1 MNYLSL
7 IMDFFFPQ
15 NITCLICQKP
25 IDPNNTYSLCKD
37 CFEEMTFIK
46 EECPKC
52 GKPVINRINFEKDDD
67 EEDKFTDED
76 IKEIEDNCI
85 ILTGNSESKNA
96 VNLNIYDDEEYILE
110 KFEEYKEG
118 YGVNK
123 NKDLSSSKV
132 EYSRCKFCENKNFYF
147 DRAIS
152 CIEYCDKSKVLV
164 LSLKY
169 YGNTYMSRY
178 IAQVMRDKLE
188 FEQFYF
194 DRAIS
199 CIEYCDKSKVL
210 VLSLKYYGNTYMSRY
225 IAQVMRD
232 KLEFEQIS
240 ADYVIPVP
248 LHKKRMRTRGFN
260 QAEKI
265 ASYLSDYTK
274 IPIIDCIKR
283 NRNTKRLY
291 ALNKFQREKELKNA
305 FEVKDGSEKIKCK
318 RVLLIDDIFTTG
330 TTVNEISKKL
340 KTVNEIS
347 KKLKIYGVDE
357 IIVLTFLTRNID

>member
-46 EECPKC
+46 EECHKC
-52 GKPVINRINFEKDDD
+52 GKPVINRINFDKSDD
-67 EEDKFTDED
+67 EEDNLADEE

-85 ILTGNSESKNA
+85 ILTGNNESKDA
-96 VNLNIYDDEEYILE
+96 VNLKIDDDEEYVLE
-110 KFEEYKEG
+110 KFEEYREG
-118 YGVNK
+118 YG
-123 NKDLSSSKV
+123 KV
-132 EYSRCKFCENKNFYF
+132 EEKKIEYTRCKFCENKNFYF

-188 FEQFYF
+188 FEQ
-194 DRAIS
+194 
-199 CIEYCDKSKVL
+199 L
-210 VLSLKYYGNTYMSRY
+210 
-225 IAQVMRD
+225 
-232 KLEFEQIS
+232 S
-240 ADYVIPVP
+240 ADYIIPVP
-248 LHKKRMRTRGFN
+248 LHKKRMRIRGFN
-260 QAEKI
+260 PAEKI
-265 ASYLSDYTK
+265 ASYLSECTN
-274 IPIIDCIKR
+274 IPIIDCVKR

-305 FEVKDGSEKIKCK
+305 FEVKEDSEEIIGK
-318 RVLLIDDIFTTG
+318 RIILVDDIFTTG
-330 TTVNEISKKL
+330 T
-340 KTVNEIS
+340 TVNEIS

>member
-46 EECPKC
+46 EECHKC
-52 GKPVINRINFEKDDD
+52 GKPVINRINFDKSDD
-67 EEDKFTDED
+67 EEDNLADEE

-85 ILTGNSESKNA
+85 ILTGNNESKDA
-96 VNLNIYDDEEYILE
+96 VNLKIDDDEEYILE
-110 KFEEYKEG
+110 KFEEYREG
-118 YGVNK
+118 YG
-123 NKDLSSSKV
+123 KV
-132 EYSRCKFCENKNFYF
+132 EEKKIEYTRCKFCENKNFYF

-169 YGNTYMSRY
+169 YGNTHMSRY

-188 FEQFYF
+188 FEQ
-194 DRAIS
+194 
-199 CIEYCDKSKVL
+199 L
-210 VLSLKYYGNTYMSRY
+210 
-225 IAQVMRD
+225 
-232 KLEFEQIS
+232 S
-240 ADYVIPVP
+240 ADYIIPVP
-248 LHKKRMRTRGFN
+248 LHKKRMRIRGFN

-265 ASYLSDYTK
+265 ASYLSECTN
-274 IPIIDCIKR
+274 IPIIDCVKR

-305 FEVKDGSEKIKCK
+305 FEVKVDSEEIIGK
-318 RVLLIDDIFTTG
+318 RIILVDDIFTTG
-330 TTVNEISKKL
+330 T
-340 KTVNEIS
+340 TVNEIS

>member
-1 MNYLSL
+1 
-7 IMDFFFPQ
+7 MDFFFPQ

-46 EECPKC
+46 EECHKC
-52 GKPVINRINFEKDDD
+52 GKPIINRINFDKSDD
-67 EEDKFTDED
+67 EEDNLADEE

-85 ILTGNSESKNA
+85 ILTGNNESKDA
-96 VNLNIYDDEEYILE
+96 VNLKIDDDEEYVLE
-110 KFEEYKEG
+110 KFEEYREG
-118 YGVNK
+118 YG
-123 NKDLSSSKV
+123 KV
-132 EYSRCKFCENKNFYF
+132 EEKKIEYTRCKFCENKNFYF

-178 IAQVMRDKLE
+178 IGQVMRDKLE
-188 FEQFYF
+188 FEQ
-194 DRAIS
+194 
-199 CIEYCDKSKVL
+199 L
-210 VLSLKYYGNTYMSRY
+210 
-225 IAQVMRD
+225 
-232 KLEFEQIS
+232 S
-240 ADYVIPVP
+240 ADYIIPVP
-248 LHKKRMRTRGFN
+248 LHKKRMRIRGFN

-265 ASYLSDYTK
+265 ASYLSECTN
-274 IPIIDCIKR
+274 IPIIDCVKR

-305 FEVKDGSEKIKCK
+305 FEVKVDSEEIIGK
-318 RVLLIDDIFTTG
+318 RIILVDDIFTTG
-330 TTVNEISKKL
+330 T
-340 KTVNEIS
+340 TVNEIS

>member
-1 MNYLSL
+1 
-7 IMDFFFPQ
+7 MDFFFPQ

-188 FEQFYF
+188 FEQ
-194 DRAIS
+194 
-199 CIEYCDKSKVL
+199 
-210 VLSLKYYGNTYMSRY
+210 
-225 IAQVMRD
+225 
-232 KLEFEQIS
+232 IS
-240 ADYVIPVP
+240 ANYIIPVP

-305 FEVKDGSEKIKCK
+305 FEVKGGSEKIIGK
-318 RVLLIDDIFTTG
+318 RIILVDDIFTTG
-330 TTVNEISKKL
+330 T
-340 KTVNEIS
+340 TVNEIS

>member
-46 EECPKC
+46 EECHKC
-52 GKPVINRINFEKDDD
+52 GKPVINRINFDKSDD
-67 EEDKFTDED
+67 EEDNLADEE

-85 ILTGNSESKNA
+85 ILTGNNESKDA
-96 VNLNIYDDEEYILE
+96 VNLKIDDDEEYILE
-110 KFEEYKEG
+110 KFEEYREG
-118 YGVNK
+118 YG
-123 NKDLSSSKV
+123 KV
-132 EYSRCKFCENKNFYF
+132 EEKKIEYMRCKFCENKNFYF

-188 FEQFYF
+188 FEQ
-194 DRAIS
+194 
-199 CIEYCDKSKVL
+199 L
-210 VLSLKYYGNTYMSRY
+210 
-225 IAQVMRD
+225 
-232 KLEFEQIS
+232 S
-240 ADYVIPVP
+240 ADYIIPVP
-248 LHKKRMRTRGFN
+248 LHKKRMRIRGFN

-265 ASYLSDYTK
+265 ASYLSECTN
-274 IPIIDCIKR
+274 IPIIDCVKR

-305 FEVKDGSEKIKCK
+305 FEVKVDSEEIIGK
-318 RVLLIDDIFTTG
+318 RIILVDDIFTTG
-330 TTVNEISKKL
+330 T
-340 KTVNEIS
+340 TVNEIS

>member
-1 MNYLSL
+1 
-7 IMDFFFPQ
+7 MDFFFPQ

-46 EECPKC
+46 EECHKC
-52 GKPVINRINFEKDDD
+52 GKPVINRINFDKSDD
-67 EEDKFTDED
+67 EEDNLADEE

-85 ILTGNSESKNA
+85 ILTGNNESKDA
-96 VNLNIYDDEEYILE
+96 VNLKIDDDEEYILE
-110 KFEEYKEG
+110 KFEGYREG
-118 YGVNK
+118 YG
-123 NKDLSSSKV
+123 KV
-132 EYSRCKFCENKNFYF
+132 EEKKIEYTRCKFCENKNFYF

-188 FEQFYF
+188 FEQ
-194 DRAIS
+194 
-199 CIEYCDKSKVL
+199 L
-210 VLSLKYYGNTYMSRY
+210 
-225 IAQVMRD
+225 
-232 KLEFEQIS
+232 S
-240 ADYVIPVP
+240 ADYIIPVP
-248 LHKKRMRTRGFN
+248 LHKKRMRIRGFN

-265 ASYLSDYTK
+265 ASYLSEYTN
-274 IPIIDCIKR
+274 IPIIDCVKR

-291 ALNKFQREKELKNA
+291 ALNKFQREKELKNS
-305 FEVKDGSEKIKCK
+305 FEVKEDSEEIIGK
-318 RVLLIDDIFTTG
+318 RIILVDDIFTTG
-330 TTVNEISKKL
+330 T
-340 KTVNEIS
+340 TVNEIS

>member
-1 MNYLSL
+1 
-7 IMDFFFPQ
+7 MDFFFPQ

-46 EECPKC
+46 EECHKC
-52 GKPVINRINFEKDDD
+52 GKPVINRINFDKSDD
-67 EEDKFTDED
+67 EEDNLADEE

-85 ILTGNSESKNA
+85 ILTGNNESKDA
-96 VNLNIYDDEEYILE
+96 VNLKIDDDEEYVLE
-110 KFEEYKEG
+110 KFEEYREG
-118 YGVNK
+118 YG
-123 NKDLSSSKV
+123 KV
-132 EYSRCKFCENKNFYF
+132 EEKKIEYTRCKFCENKNFYF

-188 FEQFYF
+188 FEQ
-194 DRAIS
+194 
-199 CIEYCDKSKVL
+199 L
-210 VLSLKYYGNTYMSRY
+210 
-225 IAQVMRD
+225 
-232 KLEFEQIS
+232 S
-240 ADYVIPVP
+240 ADYIIPVP
-248 LHKKRMRTRGFN
+248 LHKKRMRIRGFN

-265 ASYLSDYTK
+265 ASYLSECTN
-274 IPIIDCIKR
+274 IPIIDCVKR

-305 FEVKDGSEKIKCK
+305 FEVKEDSEEIIGK
-318 RVLLIDDIFTTG
+318 RIILVDDIFTTG
-330 TTVNEISKKL
+330 T
-340 KTVNEIS
+340 TVNEIS

>member
-1 MNYLSL
+1 
-7 IMDFFFPQ
+7 MDFFFPQ

-46 EECPKC
+46 EECHKC
-52 GKPVINRINFEKDDD
+52 GKPVINRINFDKSDD
-67 EEDKFTDED
+67 EEDNLADEE

-85 ILTGNSESKNA
+85 ILTGNNESKDA
-96 VNLNIYDDEEYILE
+96 VNLKIDDDEEYILE
-110 KFEEYKEG
+110 KFEGYREG
-118 YGVNK
+118 YG
-123 NKDLSSSKV
+123 KV
-132 EYSRCKFCENKNFYF
+132 EEKKIEYSRCKFCENKNFYF
-147 DRAIS
+147 GRAIS

-188 FEQFYF
+188 FEQ
-194 DRAIS
+194 
-199 CIEYCDKSKVL
+199 L
-210 VLSLKYYGNTYMSRY
+210 
-225 IAQVMRD
+225 
-232 KLEFEQIS
+232 S
-240 ADYVIPVP
+240 ADYIIPVP
-248 LHKKRMRTRGFN
+248 LHKKRMRIRGFN

-265 ASYLSDYTK
+265 ASYLSEYTN
-274 IPIIDCIKR
+274 IPIIDCVKR

-305 FEVKDGSEKIKCK
+305 FEVKVDSEEIIGK
-318 RVLLIDDIFTTG
+318 RIILVDDIFTTG
-330 TTVNEISKKL
+330 T
-340 KTVNEIS
+340 TVNEIS

>member
-46 EECPKC
+46 EECHKC
-52 GKPVINRINFEKDDD
+52 GKPVINRINFDKSDD
-67 EEDKFTDED
+67 EEDNLADEET
-76 IKEIEDNCI
+76 KEIEDNCI
-85 ILTGNSESKNA
+85 ILTGNNESKDA
-96 VNLNIYDDEEYILE
+96 VNLKIDDDEEYVLE
-110 KFEEYKEG
+110 KFEEYREG
-118 YGVNK
+118 YG
-123 NKDLSSSKV
+123 KV
-132 EYSRCKFCENKNFYF
+132 EEKKIEYTRCKFCENKNFYF

-188 FEQFYF
+188 FEQ
-194 DRAIS
+194 
-199 CIEYCDKSKVL
+199 L
-210 VLSLKYYGNTYMSRY
+210 
-225 IAQVMRD
+225 
-232 KLEFEQIS
+232 S
-240 ADYVIPVP
+240 ADYIIPVP
-248 LHKKRMRTRGFN
+248 LHKKRMRIRGFN

-265 ASYLSDYTK
+265 ASYLSECTN
-274 IPIIDCIKR
+274 IPIIDCVKR

-305 FEVKDGSEKIKCK
+305 FEVKEDSEEIIGK
-318 RVLLIDDIFTTG
+318 RIILVDDIFTTG
-330 TTVNEISKKL
+330 T
-340 KTVNEIS
+340 TVNEIS

>member
-37 CFEEMTFIK
+37 CFEEMIFIK
-46 EECPKC
+46 EECHKC
-52 GKPVINRINFEKDDD
+52 GKPVINRINFDKSDD
-67 EEDKFTDED
+67 EEDNLADEE

-85 ILTGNSESKNA
+85 ILTGNNESKDA
-96 VNLNIYDDEEYILE
+96 VNLKIDDDEEYILE
-110 KFEEYKEG
+110 KFEGYREG
-118 YGVNK
+118 YG
-123 NKDLSSSKV
+123 KV
-132 EYSRCKFCENKNFYF
+132 EEKKIEYTRCKFCENKNFYF

-188 FEQFYF
+188 FEQ
-194 DRAIS
+194 
-199 CIEYCDKSKVL
+199 L
-210 VLSLKYYGNTYMSRY
+210 
-225 IAQVMRD
+225 
-232 KLEFEQIS
+232 S
-240 ADYVIPVP
+240 ADYIIPVP
-248 LHKKRMRTRGFN
+248 LHKKRMRIRGFN

-265 ASYLSDYTK
+265 ASYLSECTN

-305 FEVKDGSEKIKCK
+305 FEVKEDSEEIIGK
-318 RVLLIDDIFTTG
+318 RIILVDDIFTTG
-330 TTVNEISKKL
+330 T
-340 KTVNEIS
+340 TVNEIS

>member
-1 MNYLSL
+1 
-7 IMDFFFPQ
+7 MDFFFPQ

-46 EECPKC
+46 EECHKC
-52 GKPVINRINFEKDDD
+52 GKPVINRINFDKSDD
-67 EEDKFTDED
+67 EEDNLADED

-85 ILTGNSESKNA
+85 ILTGNNESKDA
-96 VNLNIYDDEEYILE
+96 VNLKIDDDEEYILE
-110 KFEEYKEG
+110 KFEEYREG
-118 YGVNK
+118 YG
-123 NKDLSSSKV
+123 KV
-132 EYSRCKFCENKNFYF
+132 EEKKIEYTRCKFCENKNFYF

-188 FEQFYF
+188 FEQ
-194 DRAIS
+194 
-199 CIEYCDKSKVL
+199 L
-210 VLSLKYYGNTYMSRY
+210 
-225 IAQVMRD
+225 
-232 KLEFEQIS
+232 S
-240 ADYVIPVP
+240 ADYIIPVP
-248 LHKKRMRTRGFN
+248 LHKKRMRIRGFN

-265 ASYLSDYTK
+265 ASYLSEYTN
-274 IPIIDCIKR
+274 IPIIDCVKR

-305 FEVKDGSEKIKCK
+305 FEVKVDSEEIIGK
-318 RVLLIDDIFTTG
+318 RIILVDDIFTTG
-330 TTVNEISKKL
+330 T
-340 KTVNEIS
+340 TVNEIS

>member
-1 MNYLSL
+1 
-7 IMDFFFPQ
+7 MDFFFPQ

-46 EECPKC
+46 EECHKC
-52 GKPVINRINFEKDDD
+52 GKPVINRINFDKSDD
-67 EEDKFTDED
+67 EEDNLADEE

-85 ILTGNSESKNA
+85 ILTGNNESKDA
-96 VNLNIYDDEEYILE
+96 VNLKIDDDEEYVLE
-110 KFEEYKEG
+110 KFEGYREG
-118 YGVNK
+118 YG
-123 NKDLSSSKV
+123 KV
-132 EYSRCKFCENKNFYF
+132 EEKKIEYTRCKFCENKNFYF

-178 IAQVMRDKLE
+178 IAKVMRDKLE
-188 FEQFYF
+188 FEQ
-194 DRAIS
+194 
-199 CIEYCDKSKVL
+199 L
-210 VLSLKYYGNTYMSRY
+210 
-225 IAQVMRD
+225 
-232 KLEFEQIS
+232 S
-240 ADYVIPVP
+240 ADYIIPVP
-248 LHKKRMRTRGFN
+248 LHKKRMRIRGFN

-265 ASYLSDYTK
+265 ASYLSECTN
-274 IPIIDCIKR
+274 IPIIDCVKR

-305 FEVKDGSEKIKCK
+305 FEVKAGSEEIKGK
-318 RVLLIDDIFTTG
+318 RVILIDDIFTTG
-330 TTVNEISKKL
+330 T
-340 KTVNEIS
+340 TVNEIS

>member
-1 MNYLSL
+1 
-7 IMDFFFPQ
+7 MDFFFPQ

-46 EECPKC
+46 EECHKC
-52 GKPVINRINFEKDDD
+52 GKPVINRINFDKSDD
-67 EEDKFTDED
+67 EEDNLADED

-85 ILTGNSESKNA
+85 ILTGNNESKDA
-96 VNLNIYDDEEYILE
+96 VNLKIDDDEEYILE
-110 KFEEYKEG
+110 KFEEYREG
-118 YGVNK
+118 YG
-123 NKDLSSSKV
+123 KV
-132 EYSRCKFCENKNFYF
+132 EEKKIEYTRCKFCENKNFYF

-188 FEQFYF
+188 FEQ
-194 DRAIS
+194 
-199 CIEYCDKSKVL
+199 L
-210 VLSLKYYGNTYMSRY
+210 
-225 IAQVMRD
+225 
-232 KLEFEQIS
+232 S
-240 ADYVIPVP
+240 ADYIIPVP
-248 LHKKRMRTRGFN
+248 LHKKRMRIRGFN

-265 ASYLSDYTK
+265 ASYLSEYTN
-274 IPIIDCIKR
+274 IPIIDCVKR

-305 FEVKDGSEKIKCK
+305 FEVKVDSEKIIGK
-318 RVLLIDDIFTTG
+318 RIILVDDIFTTG
-330 TTVNEISKKL
+330 T
-340 KTVNEIS
+340 TVNEIS

>member
-46 EECPKC
+46 EECHKC
-52 GKPVINRINFEKDDD
+52 GKPVINRINFDKSDD
-67 EEDKFTDED
+67 EEDNLADEE

-85 ILTGNSESKNA
+85 ILTGNNESKDA
-96 VNLNIYDDEEYILE
+96 VNLKIDDDEEYILE
-110 KFEEYKEG
+110 KFEEYREG
-118 YGVNK
+118 YG
-123 NKDLSSSKV
+123 KV
-132 EYSRCKFCENKNFYF
+132 EEKKIEYTRCKFCENKNFYF

-178 IAQVMRDKLE
+178 IGQVMRDKLE
-188 FEQFYF
+188 FEQ
-194 DRAIS
+194 
-199 CIEYCDKSKVL
+199 L
-210 VLSLKYYGNTYMSRY
+210 
-225 IAQVMRD
+225 
-232 KLEFEQIS
+232 S
-240 ADYVIPVP
+240 ADYIIPVP
-248 LHKKRMRTRGFN
+248 LHKKRMRIRGFN

-265 ASYLSDYTK
+265 ASYLSECTN
-274 IPIIDCIKR
+274 IPIIDCVKR

-305 FEVKDGSEKIKCK
+305 FEVKVDSEEIIGK
-318 RVLLIDDIFTTG
+318 RIILVDDIFTTG
-330 TTVNEISKKL
+330 T
-340 KTVNEIS
+340 TVNEIS

>member
-1 MNYLSL
+1 
-7 IMDFFFPQ
+7 MDFFFPQ

-25 IDPNNTYSLCKD
+25 IDPNNTYSLCRD

-46 EECPKC
+46 EECHKC
-52 GKPVINRINFEKDDD
+52 GKPVINRVNFEKKDD
-67 EEDKFTDED
+67 EEDKLTEED

-85 ILTGNSESKNA
+85 ILTGNSESKGA
-96 VNLNIYDDEEYILE
+96 VNLEIDDDEEYILE
-110 KFEEYKEG
+110 KFKDYREG
-118 YGVNK
+118 YGK
-123 NKDLSSSKV
+123 IEEKKI
-132 EYSRCKFCENKNFYF
+132 EYARCKFCENKNFYF

-178 IAQVMRDKLE
+178 IAQVMKDKLD
-188 FEQFYF
+188 FEQ
-194 DRAIS
+194 
-199 CIEYCDKSKVL
+199 
-210 VLSLKYYGNTYMSRY
+210 LSVDY
-225 IAQVMRD
+225 I
-232 KLEFEQIS
+232 
-240 ADYVIPVP
+240 IPVP

-265 ASYLSDYTK
+265 ARYLSDYTE
-274 IPIIDCIKR
+274 IPVIDCVER

-305 FEVKDGSEKIKCK
+305 FEVKEGSEEIKGKI
-318 RVLLIDDIFTTG
+318 VLLIDDIFTTG
-330 TTVNEISKKL
+330 T
-340 KTVNEIS
+340 TVNEIS

>member
-46 EECPKC
+46 EECHKC
-52 GKPVINRINFEKDDD
+52 GKPVINRINFDKSDD
-67 EEDKFTDED
+67 EEDNLADEE

-85 ILTGNSESKNA
+85 ILTGNNESKDA
-96 VNLNIYDDEEYILE
+96 VNLKIDDDEEYILE
-110 KFEEYKEG
+110 KFEGYREG
-118 YGVNK
+118 YG
-123 NKDLSSSKV
+123 KV
-132 EYSRCKFCENKNFYF
+132 EEKKIEYTRCKFCENKNFYF

-188 FEQFYF
+188 FEQ
-194 DRAIS
+194 
-199 CIEYCDKSKVL
+199 L
-210 VLSLKYYGNTYMSRY
+210 
-225 IAQVMRD
+225 
-232 KLEFEQIS
+232 S
-240 ADYVIPVP
+240 ADYIIPVP
-248 LHKKRMRTRGFN
+248 LHKKRMRIRGFN

-265 ASYLSDYTK
+265 ASYLSECTN
-274 IPIIDCIKR
+274 IPIIDCVKR

-305 FEVKDGSEKIKCK
+305 FEVKVDSEEIIGK
-318 RVLLIDDIFTTG
+318 RIILVDDIFTTG
-330 TTVNEISKKL
+330 T
-340 KTVNEIS
+340 TVNEIS

>member
-1 MNYLSL
+1 
-7 IMDFFFPQ
+7 MDFFFPQ

-46 EECPKC
+46 EECHKC
-52 GKPVINRINFEKDDD
+52 GKPVINRINFDKSDD
-67 EEDKFTDED
+67 EDDNLADEET
-76 IKEIEDNCI
+76 KEIEDNCI
-85 ILTGNSESKNA
+85 ILTGNNESKDA
-96 VNLNIYDDEEYILE
+96 VNLKIDDDEEYVLE
-110 KFEEYKEG
+110 KFEEYREG
-118 YGVNK
+118 YG
-123 NKDLSSSKV
+123 KV
-132 EYSRCKFCENKNFYF
+132 EEKKIEYTRCKFCENKNFYF

-188 FEQFYF
+188 FEQ
-194 DRAIS
+194 
-199 CIEYCDKSKVL
+199 L
-210 VLSLKYYGNTYMSRY
+210 
-225 IAQVMRD
+225 
-232 KLEFEQIS
+232 S
-240 ADYVIPVP
+240 ADYIIPVP
-248 LHKKRMRTRGFN
+248 LHKKRMRIRGFN

-265 ASYLSDYTK
+265 ASYLSECTN

-305 FEVKDGSEKIKCK
+305 FEVKEDSEEIIGK
-318 RVLLIDDIFTTG
+318 RIILVDDIFTTG
-330 TTVNEISKKL
+330 T
-340 KTVNEIS
+340 TVNEIS

>member
-1 MNYLSL
+1 
-7 IMDFFFPQ
+7 MDFFFPQ

-52 GKPVINRINFEKDDD
+52 GKPVINRINFDKSDD
-67 EEDKFTDED
+67 EEEKFTDED

-188 FEQFYF
+188 FEQ
-194 DRAIS
+194 
-199 CIEYCDKSKVL
+199 
-210 VLSLKYYGNTYMSRY
+210 
-225 IAQVMRD
+225 
-232 KLEFEQIS
+232 IS
-240 ADYVIPVP
+240 ANYIIPVP

-340 KTVNEIS
+340 K
-347 KKLKIYGVDE
+347 IYGVDE

>member
-46 EECPKC
+46 EECHKC
-52 GKPVINRINFEKDDD
+52 GKPVINRINFDKSDD
-67 EEDKFTDED
+67 EEDNLADED

-85 ILTGNSESKNA
+85 ILTGNNESKDA
-96 VNLNIYDDEEYILE
+96 VNLKIDDDEEYILE
-110 KFEEYKEG
+110 KFEEYREG
-118 YGVNK
+118 YG
-123 NKDLSSSKV
+123 KV
-132 EYSRCKFCENKNFYF
+132 EEKKIEYSRCKFCENKNFYF

-188 FEQFYF
+188 FEQ
-194 DRAIS
+194 
-199 CIEYCDKSKVL
+199 L
-210 VLSLKYYGNTYMSRY
+210 
-225 IAQVMRD
+225 
-232 KLEFEQIS
+232 S
-240 ADYVIPVP
+240 ADYIIPVP
-248 LHKKRMRTRGFN
+248 LHKKRMRIRGFN

-265 ASYLSDYTK
+265 ASYLSEYTN
-274 IPIIDCIKR
+274 IPIIDCVKR

-305 FEVKDGSEKIKCK
+305 FEVKGGSEKIIGK
-318 RVLLIDDIFTTG
+318 RIILVDDIFTTG
-330 TTVNEISKKL
+330 T
-340 KTVNEIS
+340 TVNEIS

>member
-1 MNYLSL
+1 MNYISL

-37 CFEEMTFIK
+37 CFEEMIFIN
-46 EECPKC
+46 EECHKC
-52 GKPVINRINFEKDDD
+52 GKPVINRINFEKYDE
-67 EEDKFTDED
+67 EEDKLTDQD

-85 ILTGNSESKNA
+85 ILIGNSESKGI
-96 VNLNIYDDEEYILE
+96 VNLKVDDDEEYILE

-118 YGVNK
+118 YGE
-123 NKDLSSSKV
+123 V
-132 EYSRCKFCENKNFYF
+132 EEKKIEYTRCKFCKNKNFYF

-178 IAQVMRDKLE
+178 IAQVMKDKLE
-188 FEQFYF
+188 FEQ
-194 DRAIS
+194 
-199 CIEYCDKSKVL
+199 L
-210 VLSLKYYGNTYMSRY
+210 
-225 IAQVMRD
+225 
-232 KLEFEQIS
+232 S
-240 ADYVIPVP
+240 ADYIIPVP
-248 LHKKRMRTRGFN
+248 LHKKRMRIRGFN

-265 ASYLSDYTK
+265 SSYLSEHTN
-274 IPIIDCIKR
+274 IPIIDCVKR

-305 FEVKDGSEKIKCK
+305 FEVKDGSEEIVGKKIIL
-318 RVLLIDDIFTTG
+318 VDDIFTTG
-330 TTVNEISKKL
+330 T
-340 KTVNEIS
+340 TVNEIS

>member
-1 MNYLSL
+1 
-7 IMDFFFPQ
+7 MDFFFPQ

-46 EECPKC
+46 EECHKC
-52 GKPVINRINFEKDDD
+52 GKPVINRINFDKSDD
-67 EEDKFTDED
+67 EEDNLADEE

-85 ILTGNSESKNA
+85 ILTGNNESKDA
-96 VNLNIYDDEEYILE
+96 VNLKIDDDEEYILE
-110 KFEEYKEG
+110 RFEEYREG
-118 YGVNK
+118 YG
-123 NKDLSSSKV
+123 KV
-132 EYSRCKFCENKNFYF
+132 EEKKIEYTRCKFCENKNFYF

-178 IAQVMRDKLE
+178 IGQVMRDKLE
-188 FEQFYF
+188 FEQ
-194 DRAIS
+194 
-199 CIEYCDKSKVL
+199 L
-210 VLSLKYYGNTYMSRY
+210 
-225 IAQVMRD
+225 
-232 KLEFEQIS
+232 S
-240 ADYVIPVP
+240 ADYIIPVP
-248 LHKKRMRTRGFN
+248 LHKKRMRIRGFN

-265 ASYLSDYTK
+265 ASYLSECTN
-274 IPIIDCIKR
+274 IPIIDCVKR

-305 FEVKDGSEKIKCK
+305 FEVKVDSEEIIGK
-318 RVLLIDDIFTTG
+318 RIILVDDIFTTG
-330 TTVNEISKKL
+330 T
-340 KTVNEIS
+340 TVNEIS

>member
-188 FEQFYF
+188 FEQ
-194 DRAIS
+194 
-199 CIEYCDKSKVL
+199 
-210 VLSLKYYGNTYMSRY
+210 
-225 IAQVMRD
+225 
-232 KLEFEQIS
+232 IS
-240 ADYVIPVP
+240 ADYIIPVP

-291 ALNKFQREKELKNA
+291 VLNKFQREKELKNA
-305 FEVKDGSEKIKCK
+305 FEVKEDSEEIIGKKIIL
-318 RVLLIDDIFTTG
+318 VDDIFTTG
-330 TTVNEISKKL
+330 T
-340 KTVNEIS
+340 TVNEIS

>member
-46 EECPKC
+46 EECHKC
-52 GKPVINRINFEKDDD
+52 GKPVINRINFDKSDD
-67 EEDKFTDED
+67 EEDNLADED

-85 ILTGNSESKNA
+85 ILTGNNELKDA
-96 VNLNIYDDEEYILE
+96 VNLKIDDDEEYILE
-110 KFEEYKEG
+110 KFEEYREG
-118 YGVNK
+118 YG
-123 NKDLSSSKV
+123 KV
-132 EYSRCKFCENKNFYF
+132 EEKKIEYSRCKFCENKNFYF

-188 FEQFYF
+188 FEQ
-194 DRAIS
+194 
-199 CIEYCDKSKVL
+199 L
-210 VLSLKYYGNTYMSRY
+210 
-225 IAQVMRD
+225 
-232 KLEFEQIS
+232 S
-240 ADYVIPVP
+240 ADYIIPVP
-248 LHKKRMRTRGFN
+248 LNKKRMRIRGFN

-265 ASYLSDYTK
+265 ASYISEYTN
-274 IPIIDCIKR
+274 IPIIDCVKR

-305 FEVKDGSEKIKCK
+305 FEVKGGSEKIIGK
-318 RVLLIDDIFTTG
+318 RIILVDDIFTTG
-330 TTVNEISKKL
+330 T
-340 KTVNEIS
+340 TVNEIS

>member
-1 MNYLSL
+1 
-7 IMDFFFPQ
+7 MDFFFPQ

-188 FEQFYF
+188 FEQ
-194 DRAIS
+194 
-199 CIEYCDKSKVL
+199 
-210 VLSLKYYGNTYMSRY
+210 
-225 IAQVMRD
+225 
-232 KLEFEQIS
+232 IS
-240 ADYVIPVP
+240 ANYIIPVP

-340 KTVNEIS
+340 K
-347 KKLKIYGVDE
+347 IYGVDE

>member
-110 KFEEYKEG
+110 KFEEYKDG

-188 FEQFYF
+188 FEQ
-194 DRAIS
+194 
-199 CIEYCDKSKVL
+199 L
-210 VLSLKYYGNTYMSRY
+210 
-225 IAQVMRD
+225 
-232 KLEFEQIS
+232 S
-240 ADYVIPVP
+240 ADYIIPVP

-265 ASYLSDYTK
+265 ASYLSDYTE

-305 FEVKDGSEKIKCK
+305 FEVKDGNEEIIGKKIIL
-318 RVLLIDDIFTTG
+318 VDDIFTTG
-330 TTVNEISKKL
+330 T
-340 KTVNEIS
+340 TVNEIS

>member
-46 EECPKC
+46 EECHKC
-52 GKPVINRINFEKDDD
+52 GKPVINRINFDKSDD
-67 EEDKFTDED
+67 EEDNLADED

-85 ILTGNSESKNA
+85 ILTGNNESKDA
-96 VNLNIYDDEEYILE
+96 VNLKIDDDEEYILE
-110 KFEEYKEG
+110 KFEEYREG
-118 YGVNK
+118 YG
-123 NKDLSSSKV
+123 KV
-132 EYSRCKFCENKNFYF
+132 EEKKIEYTRCKFCENKNFYF

-188 FEQFYF
+188 FEQ
-194 DRAIS
+194 
-199 CIEYCDKSKVL
+199 L
-210 VLSLKYYGNTYMSRY
+210 
-225 IAQVMRD
+225 
-232 KLEFEQIS
+232 S
-240 ADYVIPVP
+240 ADYIIPVP
-248 LHKKRMRTRGFN
+248 LHKKRMRIRGFN

-265 ASYLSDYTK
+265 ASYLSECTN

-305 FEVKDGSEKIKCK
+305 FEVKEDSEEIIGK
-318 RVLLIDDIFTTG
+318 RIILVDDIFTTG
-330 TTVNEISKKL
+330 T
-340 KTVNEIS
+340 TVNEIS

>member
-1 MNYLSL
+1 
-7 IMDFFFPQ
+7 MDFFFPQ

-46 EECPKC
+46 EECHKC
-52 GKPVINRINFEKDDD
+52 GKPVINRINFDKSDD
-67 EEDKFTDED
+67 EEDNLADEE

-85 ILTGNSESKNA
+85 ILTGNNESKDA
-96 VNLNIYDDEEYILE
+96 VNLKIDDDEEYVLE
-110 KFEEYKEG
+110 KFEEYREG
-118 YGVNK
+118 YG
-123 NKDLSSSKV
+123 KV
-132 EYSRCKFCENKNFYF
+132 EEKKIEYTRCKFCENKNFYF

-188 FEQFYF
+188 FEQ
-194 DRAIS
+194 
-199 CIEYCDKSKVL
+199 L
-210 VLSLKYYGNTYMSRY
+210 
-225 IAQVMRD
+225 
-232 KLEFEQIS
+232 S
-240 ADYVIPVP
+240 ADYIIPVP
-248 LHKKRMRTRGFN
+248 LHKKRMRIRGFN

-265 ASYLSDYTK
+265 ASYLSECTN

-305 FEVKDGSEKIKCK
+305 FEVKEDSEEIIGK
-318 RVLLIDDIFTTG
+318 RIILVDDIFTTG
-330 TTVNEISKKL
+330 T
-340 KTVNEIS
+340 TVNEIS

>member
-1 MNYLSL
+1 
-7 IMDFFFPQ
+7 MDFFFPQ

-37 CFEEMTFIK
+37 CFDEMIFIK
-46 EECPKC
+46 EECLKC
-52 GKPVINRINFEKDDD
+52 GKPMINRINFEKSDD
-67 EEDKFTDED
+67 EDDKFTDED
-76 IKEIEDNCI
+76 IKEIEDNCM
-85 ILTGNSESKNA
+85 ILTGNSESKDAMNIK
-96 VNLNIYDDEEYILE
+96 IYDDEEYILE
-110 KFEEYKEG
+110 KFEEYREG
-118 YGVNK
+118 YG
-123 NKDLSSSKV
+123 KV
-132 EYSRCKFCENKNFYF
+132 EEKKIEYTRCKFCENKNFYF

-188 FEQFYF
+188 FEQ
-194 DRAIS
+194 
-199 CIEYCDKSKVL
+199 L
-210 VLSLKYYGNTYMSRY
+210 
-225 IAQVMRD
+225 
-232 KLEFEQIS
+232 S
-240 ADYVIPVP
+240 ADYIIPVP

-265 ASYLSDYTK
+265 ASYLSEYTN
-274 IPIIDCIKR
+274 IQLIDCVKR

-340 KTVNEIS
+340 K
-347 KKLKIYGVDE
+347 IYGVDE

>member
-37 CFEEMTFIK
+37 CFEEMIFIK
-46 EECPKC
+46 EECHKC
-52 GKPVINRINFEKDDD
+52 GKPVINRINFNKSDD
-67 EEDKFTDED
+67 EEDNLADEE

-85 ILTGNSESKNA
+85 ILTGNNESKDA
-96 VNLNIYDDEEYILE
+96 VNLKIDDDEEYILE
-110 KFEEYKEG
+110 KFEEYREG
-118 YGVNK
+118 YG
-123 NKDLSSSKV
+123 KV
-132 EYSRCKFCENKNFYF
+132 EEKKIEYTRCKFCENKNFYF

-188 FEQFYF
+188 FEQ
-194 DRAIS
+194 
-199 CIEYCDKSKVL
+199 L
-210 VLSLKYYGNTYMSRY
+210 
-225 IAQVMRD
+225 
-232 KLEFEQIS
+232 S
-240 ADYVIPVP
+240 ADYIIPVP
-248 LHKKRMRTRGFN
+248 LHKKRMRIRGFN

-265 ASYLSDYTK
+265 ASYLSECTN
-274 IPIIDCIKR
+274 IPIIDCVKR

-305 FEVKDGSEKIKCK
+305 FEVKVDSEEIIGK
-318 RVLLIDDIFTTG
+318 RIILVDDIFTTG
-330 TTVNEISKKL
+330 T
-340 KTVNEIS
+340 TVNEIS

>member
-1 MNYLSL
+1 
-7 IMDFFFPQ
+7 MDFFFPQ

-46 EECPKC
+46 EECHKC
-52 GKPVINRINFEKDDD
+52 GKPVINRINFDKSDD
-67 EEDKFTDED
+67 EEDNLADEE

-85 ILTGNSESKNA
+85 ILTGNNESKDA
-96 VNLNIYDDEEYILE
+96 VNLKIDDDEEYILE
-110 KFEEYKEG
+110 KFEEYREG
-118 YGVNK
+118 YG
-123 NKDLSSSKV
+123 KV
-132 EYSRCKFCENKNFYF
+132 EEKKIEYTRCKFCENKNFYF

-178 IAQVMRDKLE
+178 IGQVMRDKLE
-188 FEQFYF
+188 FEQ
-194 DRAIS
+194 
-199 CIEYCDKSKVL
+199 L
-210 VLSLKYYGNTYMSRY
+210 
-225 IAQVMRD
+225 
-232 KLEFEQIS
+232 S
-240 ADYVIPVP
+240 ADYIIPVP
-248 LHKKRMRTRGFN
+248 LHKKRMRIRGFN

-265 ASYLSDYTK
+265 ASYLSKCTN
-274 IPIIDCIKR
+274 IPIIDCVKR

-305 FEVKDGSEKIKCK
+305 FEVKVDSEEIIGK
-318 RVLLIDDIFTTG
+318 RIILVDDIFTTG
-330 TTVNEISKKL
+330 T
-340 KTVNEIS
+340 TVNEIS

-357 IIVLTFLTRNID
+357 IIVLTLLTRNID

>member
-46 EECPKC
+46 EECHKC
-52 GKPVINRINFEKDDD
+52 GKPVINRINFDKSDD
-67 EEDKFTDED
+67 EEDNLADEE

-85 ILTGNSESKNA
+85 ILTGNNESKDA
-96 VNLNIYDDEEYILE
+96 VNLKIDDDEEYILE
-110 KFEEYKEG
+110 KFEEYREG
-118 YGVNK
+118 YG
-123 NKDLSSSKV
+123 KV
-132 EYSRCKFCENKNFYF
+132 EEKKIEYTRCKFCENKNFYF

-178 IAQVMRDKLE
+178 IGQVMRDKLE
-188 FEQFYF
+188 FEQ
-194 DRAIS
+194 
-199 CIEYCDKSKVL
+199 L
-210 VLSLKYYGNTYMSRY
+210 
-225 IAQVMRD
+225 
-232 KLEFEQIS
+232 S
-240 ADYVIPVP
+240 ADYIIPVP
-248 LHKKRMRTRGFN
+248 LHKKRMRIRGFN

-265 ASYLSDYTK
+265 ASYLSKCTN
-274 IPIIDCIKR
+274 IPIIDCVKR

-305 FEVKDGSEKIKCK
+305 FEVKVDSEEIIGK
-318 RVLLIDDIFTTG
+318 RIILVDDIFTTG
-330 TTVNEISKKL
+330 T
-340 KTVNEIS
+340 TVNEIS

-357 IIVLTFLTRNID
+357 IIVLTLLTRNID

>member
-1 MNYLSL
+1 
-7 IMDFFFPQ
+7 MDFFFPQ

-46 EECPKC
+46 EECHKC
-52 GKPVINRINFEKDDD
+52 GKPVINRINFDKSDD
-67 EEDKFTDED
+67 EEDNLADED

-85 ILTGNSESKNA
+85 ILTGNNESKDA
-96 VNLNIYDDEEYILE
+96 VNLKIDDDEEYILE
-110 KFEEYKEG
+110 KFEEYREG
-118 YGVNK
+118 YG
-123 NKDLSSSKV
+123 KV
-132 EYSRCKFCENKNFYF
+132 EEKKIEYTRCKFCENKNFYF

-188 FEQFYF
+188 FEQ
-194 DRAIS
+194 
-199 CIEYCDKSKVL
+199 L
-210 VLSLKYYGNTYMSRY
+210 
-225 IAQVMRD
+225 
-232 KLEFEQIS
+232 S
-240 ADYVIPVP
+240 ADYIIPVP
-248 LHKKRMRTRGFN
+248 LHKKRMRIRGFN

-265 ASYLSDYTK
+265 ASYLSEYK
-274 IPIIDCIKR
+274 NIPIIDCVKR

-305 FEVKDGSEKIKCK
+305 FEVKVDSEEIIGK
-318 RVLLIDDIFTTG
+318 RIILVDDIFTTG
-330 TTVNEISKKL
+330 T
-340 KTVNEIS
+340 TVNEIS

>member
-1 MNYLSL
+1 
-7 IMDFFFPQ
+7 MDFFFPQ

-37 CFEEMTFIK
+37 CFEEMIFIK
-46 EECPKC
+46 EECHKC
-52 GKPVINRINFEKDDD
+52 GKPVINRINFDKSDD
-67 EEDKFTDED
+67 EEDNLADEE

-85 ILTGNSESKNA
+85 ILTGNNESKDA
-96 VNLNIYDDEEYILE
+96 VNLKIDDDEEYILE
-110 KFEEYKEG
+110 KFEEYREG
-118 YGVNK
+118 YG
-123 NKDLSSSKV
+123 KV
-132 EYSRCKFCENKNFYF
+132 EEKKIEYTRCKFCENKNFYF

-188 FEQFYF
+188 FEQ
-194 DRAIS
+194 
-199 CIEYCDKSKVL
+199 L
-210 VLSLKYYGNTYMSRY
+210 
-225 IAQVMRD
+225 
-232 KLEFEQIS
+232 S
-240 ADYVIPVP
+240 ADYIIPVP
-248 LHKKRMRTRGFN
+248 LHKKRMRIRGFN

-265 ASYLSDYTK
+265 ASYLSECTN
-274 IPIIDCIKR
+274 IPIIDCVKR

-305 FEVKDGSEKIKCK
+305 FEVKVDSEEIIGK
-318 RVLLIDDIFTTG
+318 RIILVDDIFTTG
-330 TTVNEISKKL
+330 T
-340 KTVNEIS
+340 TVNEIS

>member
-1 MNYLSL
+1 
-7 IMDFFFPQ
+7 MDFFFPQ

-46 EECPKC
+46 EECHKC
-52 GKPVINRINFEKDDD
+52 GKPVINRINFDKSDD
-67 EEDKFTDED
+67 EEDNLADEE

-85 ILTGNSESKNA
+85 ILTGNNESKDA
-96 VNLNIYDDEEYILE
+96 VNLKIDDDEEYILE
-110 KFEEYKEG
+110 KFEEYREG
-118 YGVNK
+118 YG
-123 NKDLSSSKV
+123 KV
-132 EYSRCKFCENKNFYF
+132 EEKKIEYTRCKFCENKNFYF

-188 FEQFYF
+188 FEQ
-194 DRAIS
+194 
-199 CIEYCDKSKVL
+199 L
-210 VLSLKYYGNTYMSRY
+210 
-225 IAQVMRD
+225 
-232 KLEFEQIS
+232 S
-240 ADYVIPVP
+240 ADYIIPVP
-248 LHKKRMRTRGFN
+248 LHKKRMRIRGFN

-265 ASYLSDYTK
+265 ASYLSVCTN
-274 IPIIDCIKR
+274 IPIIDCVKR

-305 FEVKDGSEKIKCK
+305 FEVKVDSEEIIGK
-318 RVLLIDDIFTTG
+318 RIILVDDIFTTG
-330 TTVNEISKKL
+330 T
-340 KTVNEIS
+340 TVNEIS

>member
-46 EECPKC
+46 EECHKC
-52 GKPVINRINFEKDDD
+52 GKPVINRINFDKSDD
-67 EEDKFTDED
+67 EEDNLADEE

-85 ILTGNSESKNA
+85 ILTGNNESKDA
-96 VNLNIYDDEEYILE
+96 VNLKIDDDEEYILE
-110 KFEEYKEG
+110 KFEEYREG
-118 YGVNK
+118 YG
-123 NKDLSSSKV
+123 KV
-132 EYSRCKFCENKNFYF
+132 EEKKIEYSRCKFCENKNFYF

-188 FEQFYF
+188 FEQ
-194 DRAIS
+194 
-199 CIEYCDKSKVL
+199 L
-210 VLSLKYYGNTYMSRY
+210 
-225 IAQVMRD
+225 
-232 KLEFEQIS
+232 S
-240 ADYVIPVP
+240 ADYIIPVP
-248 LHKKRMRTRGFN
+248 LHKKRMRIRGFN

-265 ASYLSDYTK
+265 ASYISEYTN
-274 IPIIDCIKR
+274 IPIIDCVKR

-305 FEVKDGSEKIKCK
+305 FEVKVDSEEIIGK
-318 RVLLIDDIFTTG
+318 RIILVDDIFTTG
-330 TTVNEISKKL
+330 T
-340 KTVNEIS
+340 TVNEIS

>member
-1 MNYLSL
+1 
-7 IMDFFFPQ
+7 MDFFFPQ

-46 EECPKC
+46 EECHKC
-52 GKPVINRINFEKDDD
+52 GKPVINRINFDKSDD
-67 EEDKFTDED
+67 EEDNLADED

-85 ILTGNSESKNA
+85 ILTGNNESKDA
-96 VNLNIYDDEEYILE
+96 VNLKIDDDEEYILE
-110 KFEEYKEG
+110 KFEEYREG
-118 YGVNK
+118 YG
-123 NKDLSSSKV
+123 KV
-132 EYSRCKFCENKNFYF
+132 EEKKIEYSRCKFCESKNFYF

-188 FEQFYF
+188 FEQ
-194 DRAIS
+194 
-199 CIEYCDKSKVL
+199 L
-210 VLSLKYYGNTYMSRY
+210 
-225 IAQVMRD
+225 
-232 KLEFEQIS
+232 S
-240 ADYVIPVP
+240 ADYIIPVP
-248 LHKKRMRTRGFN
+248 LHKKRMRIRGFN

-265 ASYLSDYTK
+265 ASYLSEYTN
-274 IPIIDCIKR
+274 IPIIDCVKR

-305 FEVKDGSEKIKCK
+305 FEVKVDSEEIIGK
-318 RVLLIDDIFTTG
+318 RIILVDDIFTTG
-330 TTVNEISKKL
+330 T
-340 KTVNEIS
+340 TVNEIS

>member
-46 EECPKC
+46 EECHKC
-52 GKPVINRINFEKDDD
+52 GKPVINRINFDKSDD
-67 EEDKFTDED
+67 EEDNLADEE

-85 ILTGNSESKNA
+85 ILTGNNESKDA
-96 VNLNIYDDEEYILE
+96 VNLKIDDDEEYILE
-110 KFEEYKEG
+110 KFEGYREG
-118 YGVNK
+118 YG
-123 NKDLSSSKV
+123 KV
-132 EYSRCKFCENKNFYF
+132 EEKKIEYTRCKFCENKNFYF

-188 FEQFYF
+188 FEQ
-194 DRAIS
+194 
-199 CIEYCDKSKVL
+199 L
-210 VLSLKYYGNTYMSRY
+210 
-225 IAQVMRD
+225 
-232 KLEFEQIS
+232 S
-240 ADYVIPVP
+240 ADYIIPVP
-248 LHKKRMRTRGFN
+248 LHKKRMRIRGFN

-265 ASYLSDYTK
+265 ASYLSEYTN
-274 IPIIDCIKR
+274 IPIIDCVKR

-305 FEVKDGSEKIKCK
+305 FEVKVDSEEIIGK
-318 RVLLIDDIFTTG
+318 RIILVDDIFTTG
-330 TTVNEISKKL
+330 T
-340 KTVNEIS
+340 TVNEIS

>member
-46 EECPKC
+46 EECHKC
-52 GKPVINRINFEKDDD
+52 GKPVINRINFDKSDD
-67 EEDKFTDED
+67 EDDNLADEET
-76 IKEIEDNCI
+76 KEIEDNCI
-85 ILTGNSESKNA
+85 ILTGNNESKDA
-96 VNLNIYDDEEYILE
+96 VNLKIDDDEEYVLE
-110 KFEEYKEG
+110 KFEEYREG
-118 YGVNK
+118 YG
-123 NKDLSSSKV
+123 KV
-132 EYSRCKFCENKNFYF
+132 EEKKIEYTRCKFCENKNFYF

-188 FEQFYF
+188 FEQ
-194 DRAIS
+194 
-199 CIEYCDKSKVL
+199 L
-210 VLSLKYYGNTYMSRY
+210 
-225 IAQVMRD
+225 
-232 KLEFEQIS
+232 S
-240 ADYVIPVP
+240 ADYIIPVP
-248 LHKKRMRTRGFN
+248 LHKKRMRIRGFN

-265 ASYLSDYTK
+265 ASYLSECTN

-305 FEVKDGSEKIKCK
+305 FEVKEDSEEIIGK
-318 RVLLIDDIFTTG
+318 RIILVDDIFTTG
-330 TTVNEISKKL
+330 T
-340 KTVNEIS
+340 TVNEIS

>member
-188 FEQFYF
+188 FEQLF
-194 DRAIS
+194 
-199 CIEYCDKSKVL
+199 
-210 VLSLKYYGNTYMSRY
+210 
-225 IAQVMRD
+225 
-232 KLEFEQIS
+232 

-265 ASYLSDYTK
+265 ASYLSDYTE

-305 FEVKDGSEKIKCK
+305 FEVKEDSEEIIGKKIIL
-318 RVLLIDDIFTTG
+318 VDDIFTTG
-330 TTVNEISKKL
+330 T
-340 KTVNEIS
+340 TVNEIS

>member
-1 MNYLSL
+1 
-7 IMDFFFPQ
+7 MDFFFPQ

-46 EECPKC
+46 EECHKC
-52 GKPVINRINFEKDDD
+52 GKSVINRINFDKSDD
-67 EEDKFTDED
+67 EEDNLADEE

-85 ILTGNSESKNA
+85 ILTGNNESKDA
-96 VNLNIYDDEEYILE
+96 VNLKIDDDEEYILE
-110 KFEEYKEG
+110 KFEEYREG
-118 YGVNK
+118 YG
-123 NKDLSSSKV
+123 KV
-132 EYSRCKFCENKNFYF
+132 EEKKIEYTRCKFCENKNFYF

-188 FEQFYF
+188 FEQ
-194 DRAIS
+194 
-199 CIEYCDKSKVL
+199 L
-210 VLSLKYYGNTYMSRY
+210 
-225 IAQVMRD
+225 
-232 KLEFEQIS
+232 S
-240 ADYVIPVP
+240 ADYIIPVP
-248 LHKKRMRTRGFN
+248 LHKKRMRIRGFN

-265 ASYLSDYTK
+265 ASYLSECTN

-305 FEVKDGSEKIKCK
+305 FEVKEDSEEIIGK
-318 RVLLIDDIFTTG
+318 RIILVDDIFTTG
-330 TTVNEISKKL
+330 T
-340 KTVNEIS
+340 TVNEIS